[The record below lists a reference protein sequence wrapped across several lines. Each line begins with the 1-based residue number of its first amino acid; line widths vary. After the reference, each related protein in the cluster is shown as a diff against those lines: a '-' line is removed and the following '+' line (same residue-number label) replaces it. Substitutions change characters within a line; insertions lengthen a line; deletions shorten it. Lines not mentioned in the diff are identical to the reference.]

1 MRQVWKEKREEARR
15 VIEEIQRDPDSDCG
29 RRLEEA
35 QIKML
40 SAIGSIKNV
49 SQLTSTLSGTIEAK
63 RLKKSYSHYITRKY
77 SQKASIEL

>member
-49 SQLTSTLSGTIEAK
+49 SQLT
-63 RLKKSYSHYITRKY
+63 
-77 SQKASIEL
+77 